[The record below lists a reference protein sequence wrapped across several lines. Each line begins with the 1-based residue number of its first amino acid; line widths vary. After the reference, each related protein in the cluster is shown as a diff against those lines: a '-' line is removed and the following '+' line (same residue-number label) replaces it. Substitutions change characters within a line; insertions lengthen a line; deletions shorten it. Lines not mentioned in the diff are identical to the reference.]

1 MTRLKLKRYGIIS
14 MVFVFVFS
22 LFTIAA
28 FFEYRRSDSENLGF
42 SQLEIQ
48 RLTDKASGLIDQS
61 IHHAD
66 GVVSFIKSN
75 PNLNQSDFALYA
87 KELPT
92 SEIISHYVAIKDT
105 TIVFAHP
112 LAGNESGIGVDLS
125 TIEGQ
130 KYEIEKV
137 KNERISILVGP
148 VDLVQGG
155 QRLINRMPIYIDDL
169 YWGQLSLVIDYEKLI
184 EVSSIYDYAVSNN
197 ISIEQVNEI
206 DGSKRLIF
214 GTSIAFSENA
224 IHNTLL
230 VPNGKWEITIEKG
243 NKIDNVTPLLALLIV
258 IGLFLSV
265 ISAIMVI
272 YVLDVNVNL
281 NDRVAVRTSEYRR
294 LNEELY
300 TVIERLR
307 TTQNQ
312 LVMKEKQAAM
322 GELVAGVAH
331 EINTPLGVSITAVSY
346 MKTLADNLNSMLTDK
361 TLAKS
366 KLYEGLDAL
375 NESARIVETN
385 LERASSLVNSFKQL
399 SADMHIEGK
408 KKINLKTYIDY
419 IVHAM
424 SPTLRGTKHRIDASV
439 IDLDF
444 VTFPGSISQV
454 LTNLLMNSITHG
466 FETIEEGRISIE
478 CSKMYDQLIIDY
490 YDNGVGI
497 DPKNSEK
504 IFNPFFTTK
513 RNEGNTG
520 LGLNIVFNI
529 VTQQLA
535 GDIKLINDKQDGVH
549 FRIVLPIIDQ

>member
-366 KLYEGLDAL
+366 KLYEGLEAL